1 MYFRMKNTLKSNLY
15 YTSKH
20 PRSMTILVVEIVY
33 LLKVEIMFG
42 IVIIISFQIVFLFK
56 NTLK

>member
-1 MYFRMKNTLKSNLY
+1 MCFRIKSTLKSNHY

-20 PRSMTILVVEIVY
+20 PQSMTILVVEIVY

-42 IVIIISFQIVFLFK
+42 IVIIISFQIVFLLK
-56 NTLK
+56 NKLK